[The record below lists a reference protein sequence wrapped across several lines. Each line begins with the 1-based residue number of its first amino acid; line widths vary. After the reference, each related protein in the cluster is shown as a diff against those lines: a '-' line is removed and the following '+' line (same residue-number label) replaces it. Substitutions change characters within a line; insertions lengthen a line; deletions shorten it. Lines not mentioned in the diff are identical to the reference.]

1 MMEEFAEVD
10 GKTSARFCCSSLS
23 LLCLLYF
30 AELRTILTT
39 YVGSFIGKMIFF
51 NDLSLS
57 LSLSLFLIHSLP
69 ILFEADFIGVLLY

>member
-57 LSLSLFLIHSLP
+57 LSLFLIHSLP